1 MYTKAWRT
9 DEEGRESNRYIRG
22 SAYKELEKRALELE
36 AVELEL
42 EKAGGDLLSF
52 SRTGQA
58 NCRDSILQHGTRAS
72 AAVMRVMRR
81 SRKR

>member
-52 SRTGQA
+52 S
-58 NCRDSILQHGTRAS
+58 
-72 AAVMRVMRR
+72 
-81 SRKR
+81 